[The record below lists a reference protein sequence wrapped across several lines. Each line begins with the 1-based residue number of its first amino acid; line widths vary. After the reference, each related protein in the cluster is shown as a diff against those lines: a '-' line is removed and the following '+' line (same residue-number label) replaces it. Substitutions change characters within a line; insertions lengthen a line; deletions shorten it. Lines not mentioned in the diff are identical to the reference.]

1 MALSFFNESEAPR
14 DFRVSSTESD
24 GHYKK
29 CLLCYTVK
37 KNFYC
42 SDCVRAGNFVHSS
55 MPYADRYAEKQAK
68 LLRMKVNRKHIL
80 DRCEK
85 LLASKLKKDT
95 LLTEAKQSR
104 DNLDLLRLAIE
115 QRRSNIEEKRR
126 QLAELRS
133 HNNELML
140 KLPRYQ
146 KRVTSL
152 GKHAQIQRMELEN
165 KVSTYNE
172 QAESLAALRR
182 SRIRQLTKYIFP
194 VYMTY
199 DTSESIEDMEF
210 IGEDTEEEPPK
221 RPQLHIVAPWIH
233 TDGDFSQVHE
243 WLRQDAELAGCLS
256 GAGVGRA
263 ARVVAALALCAQ
275 LLALLAWALDAR
287 LPHTIS
293 LNEYCNWRVSAS
305 GVSWRAR
312 RLSAAGAALC
322 ARAALPPPHTHA
334 ASAPHAAH
342 ATPAPPHALAAL
354 HTLVRAANTDDPM
367 LGRVE
372 SWMSSCEAAVQSVWA
387 DAVAALG
394 DLDADD
400 TEPPEHLHWPETMEI
415 EELSCTPPTPAPAPS
430 LLTSFASMWRVFK

>member
-1 MALSFFNESEAPR
+1 MALSYFNESEAPR

-55 MPYADRYAEKQAK
+55 MPYADRYAEKHGK
-68 LLRMKVNRKHIL
+68 LLRLKVNRKHVL

-85 LLASKLKKDT
+85 LLAAKLKRDS

-104 DNLDLLRLAIE
+104 DKLDLLRLAIE
-115 QRRSNIEEKRR
+115 QRRSNIEEKRK
-126 QLAELRS
+126 ELTALKS
-133 HNNELML
+133 HNNELIL
-140 KLPRYQ
+140 KLPRYN
-146 KRVTSL
+146 KRVSSL
-152 GKHAQIQRMELEN
+152 GKHAQMQRMELEN

-210 IGEDTEEEPPK
+210 IGEDNEEEPPH
-221 RPQLHIVAPWIH
+221 RPQLHIVAPWIN
-233 TDGDFSQVHE
+233 TDGDYSHVHD
-243 WLRQDAELAGCLS
+243 WLRQNKESLATGPSCS
-256 GAGVGRA
+256 ANPA
-263 ARVVAALALCAQ
+263 ARACAALALCAQ

-293 LNEYCNWRVSAS
+293 LNEYCNWRVSGG

-312 RLSAAGAALC
+312 RLSACSAAL
-322 ARAALPPPHTHA
+322 ASRAALAPPA
-334 ASAPHAAH
+334 LAPQQA
-342 ATPAPPHALAAL
+342 PAPHALAAL
-354 HTLVRAANTDDPM
+354 HTLVVAANTDDPM
-367 LGRVE
+367 LGRVS
-372 SWMSSCEAAVQSVWA
+372 SWAACGSAAVRELWA
-387 DAVAALG
+387 DAIAALG
-394 DLDADD
+394 DLDTDD
-400 TEPPEHLHWPETMEI
+400 TEPPEHLNWPETADM
-415 EELSCTPPTPAPAPS
+415 EELSGTPPSVAPAAS
-430 LLTSFASMWRVFK
+430 LVTSLASMWRVFTK